1 MELVPWWGEAK
12 SVLIEDPTLS
22 GVIERYP
29 NEGLVIQN
37 NPFQTLARAIIGQQ
51 ISVKAAD
58 AVWNRLEAMCEDEV
72 TASRIIHLTVD
83 NLRSVGCS
91 LRKGEYLI
99 HVAEQIDDIVEKGF
113 EDVESVLIKR
123 LTALRGIGPWTA
135 EMFLI
140 FALGK
145 PDVFPISDVGLIR
158 GLQQVVP
165 KTLNMESKELMRFA
179 ERWAPWRTA
188 ATWYLW
194 RAIDPV
200 PVTY

>member
-22 GVIERYP
+22 IVIAKYP
-29 NEGLVIQN
+29 EEGLVIQN
-37 NPFQTLARAIIGQQ
+37 NPFQTLARAIVGQQ

-72 TASRIIHLTVD
+72 TASRIIQLTVD
-83 NLRSVGCS
+83 DLRSVGCS

-165 KTLNMESKELMRFA
+165 ETLNMEFKELMRFA